1 MNAVFTVTDTPSSVK
16 LELMTG
22 VACALPG
29 VPMNAISSS
38 PAAATSGLTFDIADT
53 ARTLPLP
60 L

>member
-16 LELMTG
+16 LELIG
-22 VACALPG
+22 WVACALPG
-29 VPMNAISSS
+29 VPMNAISRS